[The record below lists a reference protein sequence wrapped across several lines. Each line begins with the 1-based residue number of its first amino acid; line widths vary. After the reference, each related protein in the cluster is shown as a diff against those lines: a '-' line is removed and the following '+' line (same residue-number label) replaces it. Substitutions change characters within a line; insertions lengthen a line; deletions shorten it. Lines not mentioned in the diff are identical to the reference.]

1 MGVLLAA
8 VAALLGAPLTDRIL
22 SGRPRLA
29 KGVDA
34 VLGFAIALAVF
45 GGVLPWAC
53 GPLGLPVA
61 IGILATG
68 GVLGFLAHRFPALGD
83 AVSAFAFA
91 GLALHALVDGVALA
105 ASGTP
110 TLGYAVVAH
119 NVPVGMALWR
129 AVSPTSPR
137 LARGALLFSAFIT
150 VSGWFL
156 AEHVASLATA
166 APMAALQLLAGGM
179 LLHAAWH
186 LLAPARGDMLDHGEH
201 GHGDGHDHRH

>member
-61 IGILATG
+61 IGVLATG
-68 GVLGFLAHRFPALGD
+68 GVLGRLITPGGGHGPLGHHECGRGPR
-83 AVSAFAFA
+83 ARRGGLLGRARGGCAARAPPRA
-91 GLALHALVDGVALA
+91 GPGSALVFSCQGRAKWTGRRRPEGWGLLRPFGVEPK
-105 ASGTP
+105 GC
-110 TLGYAVVAH
+110 
-119 NVPVGMALWR
+119 
-129 AVSPTSPR
+129 
-137 LARGALLFSAFIT
+137 
-150 VSGWFL
+150 
-156 AEHVASLATA
+156 
-166 APMAALQLLAGGM
+166 
-179 LLHAAWH
+179 
-186 LLAPARGDMLDHGEH
+186 
-201 GHGDGHDHRH
+201 